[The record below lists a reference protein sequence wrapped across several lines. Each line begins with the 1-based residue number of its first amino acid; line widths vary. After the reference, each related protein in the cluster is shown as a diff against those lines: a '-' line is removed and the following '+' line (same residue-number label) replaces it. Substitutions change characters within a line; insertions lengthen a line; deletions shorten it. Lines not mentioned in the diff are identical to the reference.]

1 MLQKTPL
8 LKASNREMTGSRYC
22 QRIRA
27 KGQLPAVVYGH
38 KQEPVS
44 IVLDFKEALS
54 HINKGEKVFRLGFE
68 GAKEA
73 DGQVVL
79 LKELQFDYLGTNVVH
94 ADFARV
100 DLNERIRTRVAIH
113 LIGEA
118 KGLKT
123 AGAILMHPTN
133 EVVLECVVTELP
145 EFIEL
150 NIADLDVDQQI
161 NASQLTLPGANMKM
175 ITDPHSILAQIVI
188 QQEIVVGEATATAA
202 GAAEPE
208 VLTAKKVEG
217 EDAAKPGAEDGGG
230 IGNRS
235 EQRECAC
242 IQGQPCAGHH
252 RQHGRLG
259 IPPVDVGRYRTR
271 NGYHGNEA
279 DNDEEAVPVSGGTH
293 TFLP

>member
-8 LKASNREMTGSRYC
+8 LKATNRDKTGSRYC

-44 IVLDFKEALS
+44 IVLDFKEAIS
-54 HINKGEKVFRLGFE
+54 HINKGEKIFRLGFD
-68 GAKEA
+68 GAKES

-79 LKELQFDYLGTNVVH
+79 LKDLQFDYLGTNVVH

-113 LIGEA
+113 LVGEP

-133 EVVLECVVTELP
+133 EVVVECVVTELP

-150 NIADLDVDQQI
+150 PVADLDVDQLI
-161 NASQLTLPGANMKM
+161 SASQLKLPSSNMKL
-175 ITDPHSILAQIVI
+175 ITDPHAILAQIVI
-188 QQEIVVGEATATAA
+188 QQEIVVGEATAAA
-202 GAAEPE
+202 TGAAEPE
-208 VLTAKKVEG
+208 VLTAKKAEG
-217 EDAAKPGAEDGGG
+217 DAAAPAPGAKGAAPAAKGAAAPAKG
-230 IGNRS
+230 
-235 EQRECAC
+235 AAA
-242 IQGQPCAGHH
+242 PAGKDAK
-252 RQHGRLG
+252 
-259 IPPVDVGRYRTR
+259 P
-271 NGYHGNEA
+271 A
-279 DNDEEAVPVSGGTH
+279 AKK
-293 TFLP
+293 

>member
-1 MLQKTPL
+1 MLQKTPT
-8 LKASNREMTGSRYC
+8 LKAFPRDKTGSRYC

-38 KQEPVS
+38 KQNPEA
-44 IVLDFKEALS
+44 IVLDFKEAVS

-68 GAKEA
+68 GKGE
-73 DGQVVL
+73 GQVVL
-79 LKELQFDYLGTNVVH
+79 LKDLQFDYLGTNIVH

-100 DLNERIRTRVAIH
+100 DLNERVRTRVSVH

-133 EVVLECVVTELP
+133 EVVIECVVTEIP

-161 NASQLTLPGANMKM
+161 TVAQAKLPGANMKM

-188 QQEIVVGEATATAA
+188 QQEIVVGEATAAEA

-208 VLTAKKVEG
+208 VLTAKKPAEG
-217 EDAAKPGAEDGGG
+217 EAGAAAAGAKGAAPAAKGAAPAAKGAAPAKD
-230 IGNRS
+230 
-235 EQRECAC
+235 AK
-242 IQGQPCAGHH
+242 PAAGAA
-252 RQHGRLG
+252 
-259 IPPVDVGRYRTR
+259 PKK
-271 NGYHGNEA
+271 
-279 DNDEEAVPVSGGTH
+279 
-293 TFLP
+293 